1 MTSRWILAAVFF
13 SSFAFGCSA
22 GGDQKDDGVLG
33 DNDAG
38 DDDSGFAL
46 DSGGDPTFDVGGGDG
61 PVGPCTGLRCQ
72 QKACPGGGDT
82 TLTGTVYAPNGKLPL
97 YNVIVY
103 VPNLTPLPL
112 TKGATCDK
120 CGSVASGDPI
130 TTALTDYQ
138 GKFTLKNVPVGAN
151 IPLVIQLGK
160 WRRQVVIP
168 TVNECVENKLT
179 DPNLTRLPKKKSE
192 GDIPK
197 IAVTVGGCDRLSCML
212 PKIGLDASEF
222 GVDGSAASVHFY
234 VPGGSGGG
242 GFGLGGPAGMKDART
257 LWSNAAKLKE
267 YDIAI
272 FSCECSER
280 PDTKDSAS
288 FAAVN
293 DYLNA
298 GGRIF
303 TTDFQ
308 YLWYKNSPDPN
319 MQSVMSIPGGAP
331 SGVNPV
337 DLVTSFPKG
346 KALADWLAYVDKSTT
361 YGKVTCDYVFNNFQ
375 PADPKK
381 AQVWGNSAGSFGG
394 AGTGINPRF
403 VTINT
408 PVGKPVESQ
417 CGKAVHLDA
426 HINQSDTIDTSFPA
440 GCTSPIKQGEE
451 AFAFFFFDLASC
463 IQKDGDPPKPPPIK

>member
-1 MTSRWILAAVFF
+1 MTSRSTLLSLPLLAL
-13 SSFAFGCSA
+13 FAFGCSA
-22 GGDQKDDGVLG
+22 AKTDEDIGLTTDGGEEEGGLSFD
-33 DNDAG
+33 
-38 DDDSGFAL
+38 
-46 DSGGDPTFDVGGGDG
+46 GGDPSFDVGPDG
-61 PVGPCTGLRCQ
+61 PKGPCEGLRCQ
-72 QKACPGGGDT
+72 QVSCPAGGDT
-82 TLTGTVYAPNGKLPL
+82 TVSGVVYAPNGVLPL

-103 VPNLTPLPL
+103 VPNLKPLPL
-112 TKGATCDK
+112 KAGVTCDK
-120 CGSVASGDPI
+120 CGSIASGDPI
-130 TTALTDYQ
+130 TTALTNHK
-138 GKFTLKNVPVGAN
+138 GEFTLKNVPVGTN

-160 WRRQVVIP
+160 WRRQVTIP
-168 TVNECVENKLT
+168 AVKECTINPVSDK
-179 DPNLTRLPKKKSE
+179 NLTRLPKNKSE

-197 IAVTVGGCDRLSCML
+197 IAVTVGGCDKLSCML

-234 VPGGSGGG
+234 APGGGT
-242 GFGLGGPAGMKDART
+242 GFGVGGPAGMKDART

-280 PDTKDSAS
+280 PDTKDTAS

-293 DYLNA
+293 EYLNA

-308 YLWYKNSPDPN
+308 YLWYKNSPDPA
-319 MQSVMSIPGGAP
+319 MKSVMGIPGGAP

-337 DLVTSFPKG
+337 DLITSFPKG
-346 KALADWLAYVDKSTT
+346 KALADWLAYVDPASTP
-361 YGKVTCDYVFNNFQ
+361 GKVQCDYVFGNFT
-375 PADPKK
+375 PADPAK
-381 AQVWGNSAGSFGG
+381 AQTWATSAGSFGAPMG
-394 AGTGINPRF
+394 VNPRF

-426 HINQSDTIDTSFPA
+426 HINQTDTIDTTFPA
-440 GCTSPIKQGEE
+440 GCKSAIKQGEK

-463 IQKDGDPPKPPPIK
+463 IQKEGDPPAPPPIK